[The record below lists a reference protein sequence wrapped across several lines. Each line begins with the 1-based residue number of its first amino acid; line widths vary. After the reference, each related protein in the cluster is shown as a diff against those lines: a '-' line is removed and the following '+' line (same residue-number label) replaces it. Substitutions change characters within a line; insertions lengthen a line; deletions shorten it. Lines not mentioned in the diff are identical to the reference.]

1 METFAY
7 RIDTESETRQR
18 FEPEEVLLQDHGR
31 WPGARLELWNSTG
44 PELPETVLTQ
54 HGIVLSLNPT
64 HDVEVKFAG
73 ARMVRGSAEPATV
86 SIHPAGLPYGA
97 RRLRASHER
106 RQLIVLGLEPQFVRS
121 VMGTRRYE
129 LIPSFGR
136 RDVFVETVLK
146 ALVKDV
152 REGYPADAVY
162 GQSLLVALAAH
173 LARHSGRTVEG
184 RRDGLRDFI
193 HDHLYQSLSLT
204 QLAAQAQ
211 CDVRSF
217 TRWFKAEF
225 GMPAHRYVMA
235 ARVERARSLLL
246 DSQRSL
252 ADIALLCG
260 FNTQSHMTT
269 VFRRFVGVTP
279 GTFRAAP
286 RGRALRSEPR

>member
-1 METFAY
+1 MDTFAY
-7 RIDTESETRQR
+7 RIDPESETRQR
-18 FEPEEVLLQDHGR
+18 FEPEEVLLQDQGR
-31 WPGARLELWNSTG
+31 WPGARLEIWGNTG
-44 PELPETVLTQ
+44 HALPETVLPQ
-54 HGIVLSLNPT
+54 HGVVLSLCPT

-73 ARMVRGSAEPATV
+73 ARAVRGSAEPATV
-86 SIHPAGLPYGA
+86 SIHPAGLPYEA
-97 RRLRASHER
+97 RRMRALHER
-106 RQLIVLGLEPQFVRS
+106 RLLVVLGLEPRFVQS

-129 LIPSFGR
+129 LVPSFGR
-136 RDVFVETVLK
+136 RDLFVETVLQ

-173 LARHSGRTVEG
+173 LARHCGRTVEG
-184 RRDGLRDFI
+184 RGDGLREFI
-193 HDHLYQSLSLT
+193 HDRLHQPLSLD

-217 TRWFKAEF
+217 TRWFRAEF
-225 GMPAHRYVMA
+225 GMPAHRYIMA

-246 DSQRSL
+246 DTHRSL

-279 GTFRAAP
+279 GVFRATL
-286 RGRALRSEPR
+286 RG